1 MVIQSL
7 WTKPFWVTY
16 CGTKEKRATAGWPH
30 RSLNYYSWAL
40 SCLQLRKFYNDVE
53 LFTDSIGSEILIEK
67 MKLPYTKVHI
77 VLDESDE
84 KSEKLWAIG
93 KLHTYKIQSQPF
105 LHVDSDVFIWKPF
118 DENLMQSPLIAE
130 SRETST
136 TTSGFQRMC
145 QDFSYI
151 PKVFAS
157 LDSKNEFTFSNL
169 GIVGGSNLDFFKA
182 YANLALN
189 FLEQNKHDYEN
200 KVDLINRDGINF
212 NVIYEQGLFYYLSK
226 AWDVNVHYL
235 FSDDPTVPDV
245 LNLFDCTETNK
256 GFAHGFGSFKRSSFF
271 CTQMEQT
278 LKEIYPSHY
287 HRINELLSNGEL

>member
-1 MVIQSL
+1 
-7 WTKPFWVTY
+7 
-16 CGTKEKRATAGWPH
+16 
-30 RSLNYYSWAL
+30 
-40 SCLQLRKFYNDVE
+40 
-53 LFTDSIGSEILIEK
+53 

-189 FLEQNKHDYEN
+189 FLEQNKHD
-200 KVDLINRDGINF
+200 
-212 NVIYEQGLFYYLSK
+212 
-226 AWDVNVHYL
+226 VNVHYL